1 MQEPTKFLNSGTCST
16 KQLTTS
22 ISTCV
27 WRPGRLSET
36 ECATLSDFPLFVGA
50 LTTKSWTPEGGPKNY
65 ARCFFSCKQMQLCI
79 VSFCLAFRFN
89 RFIQIPSHPLIE
101 FVRHGKLDTV
111 CLSRCRNVFSPLEW
125 VVSCA
130 GTTEILAIFAEPFAS
145 HGHAP
150 IICVME
156 KPRQTICPGQLMS
169 LSSLS
174 TRTCV

>member
-65 ARCFFSCKQMQLCI
+65 VRCFFSCKQMQLCI

-89 RFIQIPSHPLIE
+89 RFVQIPSHPLME
-101 FVRHGKLDTV
+101 FARHGKLDTV
-111 CLSRCRNVFSPLEW
+111 CLSRCRNVFRPLEW

-130 GTTEILAIFAEPFAS
+130 G
-145 HGHAP
+145 
-150 IICVME
+150 
-156 KPRQTICPGQLMS
+156 GQLKFWPS
-169 LSSLS
+169 LLNLS
-174 TRTCV
+174 QAMVMHPSYESWRNQDKQYVQGNFCR

>member
-1 MQEPTKFLNSGTCST
+1 MCNAVRFPTLCWGFDDKIL
-16 KQLTTS
+16 
-22 ISTCV
+22 
-27 WRPGRLSET
+27 
-36 ECATLSDFPLFVGA
+36 GA
-50 LTTKSWTPEGGPKNY
+50 RRRSQKLRKM
-65 ARCFFSCKQMQLCI
+65 FFSCKQMQLCI

-89 RFIQIPSHPLIE
+89 RIIQIPSHPLIE

-130 GTTEILAIFAEPFAS
+130 GTAEILAIFAEPFAS

>member
-1 MQEPTKFLNSGTCST
+1 MRKLVHKRNPSKLFSEVLQEPTKFLNSGTCST

-65 ARCFFSCKQMQLCI
+65 VRCFLSCKQMQLCI

-101 FVRHGKLDTV
+101 FVRHGKLAKG
-111 CLSRCRNVFSPLEW
+111 S
-125 VVSCA
+125 VSY
-130 GTTEILAIFAEPFAS
+130 
-145 HGHAP
+145 
-150 IICVME
+150 
-156 KPRQTICPGQLMS
+156 
-169 LSSLS
+169 LSSPCFS
-174 TRTCV
+174 TIIGGIGGPARGKRRILDVMY